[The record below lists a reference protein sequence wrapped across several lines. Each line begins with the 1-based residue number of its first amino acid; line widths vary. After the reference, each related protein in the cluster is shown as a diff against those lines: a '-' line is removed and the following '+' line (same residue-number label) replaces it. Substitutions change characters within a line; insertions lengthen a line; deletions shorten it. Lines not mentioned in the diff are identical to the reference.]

1 MLISEIFTSIDGE
14 AKRAGEIATFIRSVG
29 CPLRCKYCDSTYTWG
44 MDETSREM
52 TVSEIVD
59 KCKDLGVHN
68 ITFTGGEPLIQ
79 KDADELI
86 ETLAHEGFDIGIET
100 CGAVD
105 FTTRPWFIENN
116 PNVWVCSDYK
126 CYTSGEE
133 SSMLSL
139 DKFVKLRPQDVL
151 KFVVGSK
158 DDLDLAHSVI
168 TTLRN
173 AGCNCFIYLSPVFGD
188 IEPKQIV
195 EYMMK
200 YKLENKIRF
209 QLQIHKFVW
218 DPNKRGV

>member
-1 MLISEIFTSIDGE
+1 
-14 AKRAGEIATFIRSVG
+14 
-29 CPLRCKYCDSTYTWG
+29 
-44 MDETSREM
+44 MDETSKEM
-52 TVSEIVD
+52 TVSEIVH
-59 KCKDLGVHN
+59 KCKELGVHN

-79 KDADELI
+79 KDSDELI
-86 ETLAHEGFDIGIET
+86 NALANEGFDIGIET

-116 PNVWVCSDYK
+116 PNVWVCADYK

-133 SSMLSL
+133 ASMLSL

-151 KFVVGSK
+151 KFVVGNK

-173 AGCNCFIYLSPVFGD
+173 AGCNCFIYISPVFGG

-200 YKLENKIRF
+200 YKLENKVRF

-218 DPNKRGV
+218 DPDKRGV